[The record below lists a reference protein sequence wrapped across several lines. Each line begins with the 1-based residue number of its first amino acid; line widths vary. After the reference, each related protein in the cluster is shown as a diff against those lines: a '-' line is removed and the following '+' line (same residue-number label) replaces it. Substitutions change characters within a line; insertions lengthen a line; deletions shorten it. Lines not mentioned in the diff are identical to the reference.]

1 METGMMFSTLTIAG
15 DDISSPVTLSREE
28 DFPSHRFQAR
38 FGRCTRKPTWRSS
51 QVPET
56 AGHLSLRLGERISRG
71 RSAVTYVV
79 EVISADPEVTGTA
92 PTYALPVDQQLCI
105 KVARPNRCR
114 TLAREAWFYSR
125 LRDRTPWRQSQT
137 VDHAAVDDD
146 GQLQG
151 VIAPH
156 FYGFFAAPMS
166 PGRLSFPPWFSQ
178 DFEPMHAPDLGY
190 GSVADD
196 PTCDDP
202 LPDDG
207 PVPETRSLDGE
218 QRLGGKECSKWD
230 QWSPDLDAPLLTVI
244 VMARG
249 GSTYTYND
257 HSNEATRE
265 DVLEILD
272 DLSGALVVHGDL
284 RPANLVRAPASTVLC
299 SRHQR
304 VHQWNM
310 IDFAWSLRTDYGNL
324 SRRWKEST
332 KQSSEGPGHNKDD
345 VVERRINQIRETV
358 RKVQLIGLEHY
369 SFDF

>member
-1 METGMMFSTLTIAG
+1 MMFSTLTITG
-15 DDISSPVTLSREE
+15 DDIPNAVTLSRAE

-51 QVPET
+51 QIPEA

-71 RSAVTYVV
+71 RSAVTYAV
-79 EVISADPEVTGTA
+79 EIISADAEVAGA
-92 PTYALPVDQQLCI
+92 ESTYPLPVDQQLCV

-114 TLAREAWFYSR
+114 TLAREAWFYNQ
-125 LRDRTPWRQSQT
+125 LRDRTPWRQSQAPDQA
-137 VDHAAVDDD
+137 VVDDNE
-146 GQLQG
+146 QLQG
-151 VIAPH
+151 IIAPR
-156 FYGFFAAPMS
+156 FYGFFAVPTS
-166 PGRLSFPPWFSQ
+166 PGLAPFPPWFSK
-178 DFEPMHAPDLGY
+178 DFEPMHAPDIGY

-196 PTCDDP
+196 PVCDDP

-207 PVPETRSLDGE
+207 PVSETHSLDGE

-230 QWSPDLDAPLLTVI
+230 RWSPDLNAPLLTVI

-249 GSTYTYND
+249 GSTYTYDD
-257 HSNEATRE
+257 HSDAATRE

-272 DLSGALVVHGDL
+272 DLSNALVVHGDL

-299 SRHQR
+299 RRHQR

-324 SRRWKEST
+324 SRRWKDST
-332 KQSSEGPGHNKDD
+332 KQSGEQPGHNKDD
-345 VVERRINQIRETV
+345 VVERRVNQIRETV
-358 RKVQLIGLEHY
+358 QKVQLIGLEHY